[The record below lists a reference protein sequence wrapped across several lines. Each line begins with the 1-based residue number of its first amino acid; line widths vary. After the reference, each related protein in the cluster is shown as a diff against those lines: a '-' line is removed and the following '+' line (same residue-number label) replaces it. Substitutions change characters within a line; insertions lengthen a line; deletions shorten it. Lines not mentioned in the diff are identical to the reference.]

1 MIQEFGVD
9 VMIKL
14 VLWLKARPDY
24 EPLFSILDGV
34 RQDAARRFWIERLE
48 AQENNCDIEVDTGQI
63 GTGVEIQSQLS
74 HNALTIVEEYVQ

>member
-74 HNALTIVEEYVQ
+74 GYRSSS